1 MTRDRY
7 AIVEHYGRP
16 ALSEE
21 ILQAL
26 KLAGKDT
33 DRLTI
38 EDLAPLDEFHTGG
51 RPATVDLAR
60 LLAPKASDRL
70 LDLGCGIGGPSRY
83 LAKTFGC
90 HVVGLDLTPE
100 FCRVAAML
108 ADQTGL
114 ADLVEYR
121 QGDALEI
128 PFAAGSFDVV
138 WSQNVA
144 MNIAERD
151 RLYGEIRRVLKP
163 TGRYAFADVVAGNGA
178 TPHFPLPWAR
188 EASASF
194 LLSAEETR
202 VRLVAAGFHLAA
214 FEDQTVDAITRQKAR
229 TDAASSPSQLG
240 VHILLGADGLAILNN
255 SIRSFQEGRIG
266 LVQGIATRVA

>member
-1 MTRDRY
+1 MTHDHC
-7 AIVEHYGRP
+7 AIIQQYGRSDL
-16 ALSEE
+16 AEQ
-21 ILQAL
+21 ILEAL
-26 KLAGKDT
+26 KAAGKDI

-38 EDLAPLDEFHTGG
+38 EDLAPVDEFHTRG
-51 RPATVDLAR
+51 RKATVDLAR
-60 LLAPKASDRL
+60 LLALKAGDRV

-100 FCRVAAML
+100 FCRAAEML
-108 ADQTGL
+108 TERTRL

-121 QGDALEI
+121 QGDALEM
-128 PFAAGSFDVV
+128 PFTEESFDVV

-144 MNIAERD
+144 MNIAERN

-163 TGRYAFADVVAGNGA
+163 AGHYAFADVVACNGG

-202 VRLVAAGFHLAA
+202 VRLVAAGFHLAT
-214 FEDQTVDAITRQKAR
+214 FEDQTVDAITQQKAR
-229 TDAASSPSQLG
+229 TDAAGSPSKLG